1 MKNRPFLFSISATF
15 RVMHDICSDDIVS
28 NLMSVFSDLTSIE
41 VACYRA
47 GCSVTELLVHRESTT
62 PFCLTIWQ
70 GELSVSPVSDDDLR
84 LSHKEISL
92 PDSADVLLLITT
104 LVRRTG
110 LVPKLIQDP
119 HSSVVM
125 EFIRHD

>member
-1 MKNRPFLFSISATF
+1 MNDSANLFSVSATF
-15 RVMHDICSDDIVS
+15 RVMPDACSDAIVS
-28 NLMSVFSDLTSIE
+28 DLMGVLSGLTGIE

-47 GCSVTELLVHRESTT
+47 GCSVTELLIHREKHT

-70 GELSVSPVSDDDLR
+70 GELSVPPVSDDDLR

-92 PDSADVLLLITT
+92 PDTTDVLLLISTMA
-104 LVRRTG
+104 RRAG
-110 LVPKLIQDP
+110 LVPALLPDP

>member
-1 MKNRPFLFSISATF
+1 MKDRPNLFSVSSTF
-15 RVMHDICSDDIVS
+15 RVMPDTCSDAIVS
-28 NLMSVFSDLTSIE
+28 NLMSVLSGLTAIE

-47 GCSVTELLVHRESTT
+47 GCAVTELLIHRERNA

-70 GELSVSPVSDDDLR
+70 GELSVPPVSDDDLR

-92 PDSADVLLLITT
+92 PDTTDVLLLISTMA
-104 LVRRTG
+104 RRAG
-110 LVPKLIQDP
+110 LVPALLADP